1 MRKNQKGN
9 QMPDS
14 AAAAQALADQ
24 EPRVLT
30 GNHFMLGDHACA
42 EGALAAGLDFF
53 AGYPITPSTE
63 IAEHI
68 ARRLPPLGGRFVQME
83 DELGSMAAIIGASV
97 AGARSLTA
105 TSGPGFSL
113 MMENIGLAA
122 MLEAPCVVANVQRAS
137 PSTGLPTMVGQSD
150 ILQARWGSH
159 GDYGIIAYCPASPQE
174 CFDLTVRAFNA
185 ADRYRVPVFMLM
197 DEVIGH
203 MSERVIIPAADDVP
217 VVRPKGP
224 KEAPGGKP
232 FLSYAP
238 DKDMVPPIA
247 YAGQGYKVHMTGLTH
262 DERGYPALDPETH
275 DQLINRLVDK
285 IRLNADDIILFEEID
300 VEDADTIVIAFGCT
314 ARSARHAVNEARNEG
329 LKCGLLRMITVWPFP
344 ETRIRELIQ
353 QGKVRRFIVPEVNL
367 GQLRREVERL
377 TQLPVICLNH
387 AGGRMPTPEDIL
399 ELIRT

>member
-1 MRKNQKGN
+1 
-9 QMPDS
+9 MPDS
-14 AAAAQALADQ
+14 VASAKVPA
-24 EPRVLT
+24 EPESRVLT

-63 IAEHI
+63 IAEHL
-68 ARRLPPLGGRFVQME
+68 ARRLPALGSRFVQME
-83 DELGSMAAIIGASV
+83 DELASMAAIIGASA

-122 MLEAPCVVANVQRAS
+122 MLEIPCVVADVMRAS

-185 ADRYRVPVFMLM
+185 ADQYRVPVFILM

-203 MSERVIIPAADDVP
+203 MTERVVIPAADQVP
-217 VVRPKGP
+217 LIRRKGP
-224 KEAPGGKP
+224 RQAPDGKP

-238 DKDMVPPIA
+238 DEDMVPPIA
-247 YAGQGYKVHMTGLTH
+247 HAGEGYKVHMTGLTH
-262 DERGYPALDPETH
+262 DERGYPAMNVETH
-275 DQLINRLVDK
+275 DKLINRLVDK
-285 IRLNADDIILFEEID
+285 IRLNAADIEMYEEIG
-300 VEDADTIVIAFGCT
+300 VEDADTIVISFGCT
-314 ARSARHAVNEARNEG
+314 ARSARHAVNEARSEG
-329 LKCGLLRMITVWPFP
+329 LKCGLLRLITVWPFP
-344 ETRIRELIQ
+344 ETRIRQLIER
-353 QGKVRRFIVPEVNL
+353 GKVKRFIVPEVNL
-367 GQLRREVERL
+367 GQLRREIERL
-377 TQLPVICLNH
+377 TQLPVLRLNH
-387 AGGRMPTPEDIL
+387 AGGTMPTPNAIL
-399 ELIRT
+399 ELIKS

>member
-1 MRKNQKGN
+1 
-9 QMPDS
+9 MPDS
-14 AAAAQALADQ
+14 AAAAKAQADK

-30 GNHFMLGDHACA
+30 GNHFMLGDIACA

-63 IAEHI
+63 VAEHI
-68 ARRLPPLGGRFVQME
+68 ALRLPTVGGRFVQME
-83 DELGSMAAIIGASV
+83 DELGSMAAIIGASA

-122 MLEAPCVVANVQRAS
+122 MMELPCVVVDVQRAS

-185 ADRYRVPVFMLM
+185 ADQYRVPVFMLM

-203 MSERVIIPAADDVP
+203 MTERVVIPAAEDLPRVP
-217 VVRPKGP
+217 RKGP
-224 KEAPGGKP
+224 RDAPGGEP

-238 DKDMVPPIA
+238 DDDLVPRIA
-247 YAGQGYKVHMTGLTH
+247 HAGEGYKVHMTGLTH
-262 DERGYPALDPETH
+262 DERGYPAIDATVH
-275 DQLINRLVDK
+275 NKLINRLVDK
-285 IRLNADDIILFEEID
+285 VRTHAADIEMYEEIGVD
-300 VEDADTIVIAFGCT
+300 DADTIVISFGCT
-314 ARSARHAVNEARNEG
+314 ARSARHAVNQARNEG
-329 LKCGLLRMITVWPFP
+329 LQCGLLRLITIWPFP
-344 ETRIRELIQ
+344 ETRIRELIER
-353 QGKVRRFIVPEVNL
+353 GTVKRFIVPEVNL

-377 TQLPVICLNH
+377 TQLPIVRLNH
-387 AGGRMPTPEDIL
+387 AGGAMPAPDQIL
-399 ELIRT
+399 ELIRS